1 MKMGVKEFKERI
13 SEVTERGEPVVV
25 TLHGREIANYFP
37 RKPKDPKKIKEA
49 ANAIRKWQDD
59 MKTNGVDLEAVLAER
74 GLDPWGEQ
82 LSDNA
87 GH

>member
-25 TLHGREIANYFP
+25 TNHGRVIANYFP
-37 RKPKDPKKIKEA
+37 RKPKDSQKIKEA
-49 ANAIRKWQDD
+49 ADSIRKWQAD
-59 MKTNGVDLEAVLAER
+59 MKAKGIDLEAVLAEK

-82 LSDNA
+82 IGESR
-87 GH
+87 